1 MVDLIIKIDEFVV
14 DLEDQGVPFQVIL
27 KELEEYVAICHELD
41 G

>member
-1 MVDLIIKIDEFVV
+1 MVDLILKIDEFVV
-14 DLEDQGVPFQVIL
+14 TLEDQGIPFQEIL